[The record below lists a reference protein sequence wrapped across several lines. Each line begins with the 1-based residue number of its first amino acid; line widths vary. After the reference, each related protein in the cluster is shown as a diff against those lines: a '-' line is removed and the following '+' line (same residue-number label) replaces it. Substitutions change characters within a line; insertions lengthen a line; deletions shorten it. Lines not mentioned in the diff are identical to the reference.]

1 MTPTSTVEHT
11 VPEGLDRA
19 GEILTD
25 GALQFVAEL
34 HRRFAPRR
42 AELLGLREEHRR
54 RAASTGSL
62 DFLPETR
69 EIRESEWTV
78 AP

>member
-1 MTPTSTVEHT
+1 MTIEFTTPA
-11 VPEGLDRA
+11 GLDRA

-25 GALQFVAEL
+25 EALAFVEAL
-34 HRRFAPRR
+34 HQNFAARRE
-42 AELLGLREEHRR
+42 ELLDLRVTAREQ
-54 RAASTGSL
+54 AASTGSL